1 MVEHSPPTLAREE
14 KSHQKDTQNRAGLM
28 PTVAPLVFFIRW
40 CKHSTHLSC
49 KQMSISQR
57 QGYATGKLGH
67 LMVSY
72 TSSPASYHPM
82 KLNFSIW
89 YNNNSRALNPS
100 VSNLPEAQRAVH
112 VQLKLSKLK
121 IYSAFQVKIIAFK
134 LYFDLFFFIRPA
146 NRVGKRVLAW
156 LLLHTLSDTRCA
168 HTLSRSLSQSL
179 HTHIRT
185 SLRDA
190 VKHAMLRLNM
200 HDSC

>member
-67 LMVSY
+67 LMVSC
-72 TSSPASYHPM
+72 TSSPASCHPM

-89 YNNNSRALNPS
+89 YNDNSRALNPS

-134 LYFDLFFFIRPA
+134 LYFDLFFFIWRQIALA
-146 NRVGKRVLAW
+146 NVFWHGCFFTHFL
-156 LLLHTLSDTRCA
+156 TRAALTHSAGLC
-168 HTLSRSLSQSL
+168 LSLST
-179 HTHIRT
+179 HTHTYSVSYTHLTLPT
-185 SLRDA
+185 SDG
-190 VKHAMLRLNM
+190 V
-200 HDSC
+200 